1 MDKIDELLKEL
12 MKEDSQEEEKE
23 ENNVSL
29 KKEDYL
35 STNVEFNNKIVPIE
49 DDDAITAMILKSAL
63 EDKMK
68 ADDLYSFFELNVST
82 KSDNSTAAKEQMGK
96 AVEMRILSTSN
107 LVKILDIRSRAK
119 QNKNNNNL
127 FSINVSPQK
136 SGINIK
142 NITDNLDDL

>member
-1 MDKIDELLKEL
+1 MDKIDELLNEL
-12 MKEDSQEEEKE
+12 MKPDSEEEVQE

-35 STNVEFNNKIVPIE
+35 STNVEFNNKLVPIE
-49 DDDAITAMILKSAL
+49 DDDVITAMILKSAL

-68 ADDLYSFFELNVST
+68 ADDLYSFFELNVAT
-82 KSDNSTAAKEQMGK
+82 KSDTSTAAKEQMGK
-96 AVEMRILSTSN
+96 ALEQRVLSTTN
-107 LVKILDIRSRAK
+107 LVKILDIRMKAK

-127 FSINVSPQK
+127 FNINVSPQK
-136 SGINIK
+136 TGINIK